1 MNQLHRVRN
10 RIIPSK
16 SFLSV
21 GRQTG
26 FWLVRSWFLSEYY
39 GTFSRASSS
48 RSDLISS
55 WLDIQISCSA
65 VNIINFVQ
73 SKTIWSNKSKLSQ
86 LNHKSKRN
94 KILDFSKLSKNDH
107 PPNVRTRPDSRLK
120 WIIFVWWYLLSLLRI
135 LDLDGWRLNDRVY
148 SGFSFMLAPD
158 WSIRPKNL
166 KIEIIAI
173 LWE

>member
-48 RSDLISS
+48 RSYLISS

-73 SKTIWSNKSKLSQ
+73 AKTIWSNKSKLSQ

-94 KILDFSKLSKNDH
+94 KILDFSKLSK
-107 PPNVRTRPDSRLK
+107 K
-120 WIIFVWWYLLSLLRI
+120 WPSAECPYT
-135 LDLDGWRLNDRVY
+135 
-148 SGFSFMLAPD
+148 SGFTFEMNHICLMVPVIFIEDTWFRWVALE
-158 WSIRPKNL
+158 WSCLFRFAVHAGTWLVNPAQ
-166 KIEIIAI
+166 ES
-173 LWE
+173 